1 MVPII
6 LISSQLYGRKDMSG
20 RSPNKAATVAQ
31 QQDAPEI
38 IVPIIPHII
47 PVPVFQLI
55 SARFQ
60 YLRLLY
66 STAIRKRGNPTIIIT
81 DKDISV

>member
-1 MVPII
+1 
-6 LISSQLYGRKDMSG
+6 MSG
-20 RSPNKAATVAQ
+20 RSPNDAARVAQ

-60 YLRLLY
+60 YLRLL
-66 STAIRKRGNPTIIIT
+66 
-81 DKDISV
+81 